1 VCPLAGKLRVRRVGA
16 LYCLRVTERG
26 LSVTA
31 HATPLWYA
39 TRQSKALDLG
49 SVPLGN
55 GMLDI
60 VQTRRIRNRNLHAR
74 SFLAQVKCQVAPP
87 AHTLRR
93 RTANYMDDGAQDI
106 LEAVAAIGRI
116 DVVPTLLKVVC
127 EITGMRFA
135 VVARITDKTWIA
147 CAVKDDIHFGLE
159 PGAQFPVDAASCLEA
174 LTSRHP
180 LVIEHASID
189 PLYCRPLA
197 PALHPIESC
206 ISAPI
211 ILANGR
217 YFGNLS
223 ALDPSPAKIGEP
235 RTVSMFEQFAAL
247 IAAQLDNQRL
257 RDQEHR
263 ALLDERAAGRLREQ
277 FIAILGH
284 DLRNPLHAVHAG
296 SDMLERNLT
305 DPALLTI
312 ASRLKSNAR
321 RMSGL
326 IDDVLDFAR
335 GRLGG
340 GIAVELTEIED
351 LNAGL
356 LTVVQ
361 ELQDGQP
368 DRQIIADIGVSCPV
382 RCDLG
387 RLQQIAS
394 NLLANALTHGL
405 PQSPVK
411 ISAKADAHDFVLE
424 VWNAGEPI
432 PAESLDKIFEPFW
445 RHSVSASRNGLGLGL
460 HICSEIVRA
469 HQGRICV
476 TSTRE
481 SGTQFTARLPLGI
494 AEKSNPGLGPATQ
507 SAEQRPHQAACSATT
522 STSA

>member
-1 VCPLAGKLRVRRVGA
+1 VRR
-16 LYCLRVTERG
+16 LSLHCLRITERG

-31 HATPLWYA
+31 HATPLSYV
-39 TRQSKALDLG
+39 TRRSRYLRSTTLLNRVLVSA
-49 SVPLGN
+49 
-55 GMLDI
+55 
-60 VQTRRIRNRNLHAR
+60 QTRSVLSRN
-74 SFLAQVKCQVAPP
+74 FI

-93 RTANYMDDGAQDI
+93 RTINHMDDGAQDFV
-106 LEAVAAIGRI
+106 ETGATRI
-116 DVVPTLLKVVC
+116 DVIPTLLKVLC
-127 EITGMRFA
+127 EITGMR
-135 VVARITDKTWIA
+135 VA
-147 CAVKDDIHFGLE
+147 
-159 PGAQFPVDAASCLEA
+159 
-174 LTSRHP
+174 
-180 LVIEHASID
+180 
-189 PLYCRPLA
+189 LYCRHPA
-197 PALHPIESC
+197 PAPHPIESY

-217 YFGNLS
+217 YFGSLS
-223 ALDPSPAKIGEP
+223 ALDPNPGKIGGP

-247 IAAQLDNQRL
+247 IAVQLDNQRL
-257 RDQEHR
+257 HDQEHR
-263 ALLDERAAGRLREQ
+263 ALLDERAAGQLREQ

-284 DLRNPLHAVHAG
+284 DLRNPLHAVHAS

-305 DPALLTI
+305 DPAFLAI
-312 ASRLKSNAR
+312 ASRIKNNAR

-340 GIAVELTEIED
+340 GMAVELTEIENI
-351 LNAGL
+351 NAGL

-368 DRQIIADIGVSCPV
+368 DCQIIADIDVSCSV

-405 PQSPVK
+405 PSSAVK
-411 ISAKADAHDFVLE
+411 ISAKADANDFVLE

-432 PAESLDKIFEPFW
+432 PPESLDKIFEPFW

-460 HICSEIVRA
+460 HICSQIVRA
-469 HQGRICV
+469 HQGRISV

-481 SGTQFTARLPLGI
+481 GGTQFTARLPLGTR
-494 AEKSNPGLGPATQ
+494 ACAG
-507 SAEQRPHQAACSATT
+507 SANQRASLEAVAHIPF
-522 STSA
+522 